1 MRRRGPLLPSG
12 AAAVALGMILVLLA
26 GAAIL
31 VSNPRH
37 RAFYFGSALPA
48 ERDGAGEA
56 DQGAGGARR
65 LPPGA
70 ASLVEPVRAGS
81 GKPYV
86 PRPDAA
92 GRIRI
97 PVADQVPWRLPF
109 EGVPP
114 GWDLREFAG
123 RADVEVVR
131 VDGRVAARLRTD
143 QASFA
148 LYRDAPIDLGEFPLL
163 SWSWKVV
170 RLPAA
175 GDVRGA
181 ATDDQAAQLYI
192 IFPRWPAPRTTSDV
206 VGYVWDSRA
215 PVGTRVRSP
224 KADNVRIVVVESG
237 PARLDAWQTY
247 QRDVAA
253 DYAALFGR
261 RAPRVGMVAVMID
274 SDDTR
279 GRAEALLGDLVFSR
293 AVRGRTEI
301 PNVYAKITRMTAP
314 ERVPRS
320 TAR

>member
-1 MRRRGPLLPSG
+1 MRGG
-12 AAAVALGMILVLLA
+12 AAAVAFGVILVLLA

-37 RAFYFGSALPA
+37 RAFYFGSASPRERDDASDAKRLPA
-48 ERDGAGEA
+48 GAAAPVEPA
-56 DQGAGGARR
+56 GAR
-65 LPPGA
+65 
-70 ASLVEPVRAGS
+70 S
-81 GKPYV
+81 GKRYV
-86 PRPDAA
+86 PRPDGA

-131 VDGRVAARLRTD
+131 ADGRVAARLRTD

-148 LYRDAPIDLGEFPLL
+148 LYRDARIDLGEFPVL

-181 ATDDQAAQLYI
+181 ATDDQAAQLYV

-206 VGYVWDSRA
+206 IGYVWDSRA

-237 PARLDAWQTY
+237 PARLGAWQAY
-247 QRDVAA
+247 ERDVAA
-253 DYAALFGR
+253 DYAELFGR
-261 RAPRVGMVAVMID
+261 RPPRVGMVAVMID

-301 PNVYAKITRMTAP
+301 PNVYATITRMTASD
-314 ERVPRS
+314 RVPGS
-320 TAR
+320 TPR